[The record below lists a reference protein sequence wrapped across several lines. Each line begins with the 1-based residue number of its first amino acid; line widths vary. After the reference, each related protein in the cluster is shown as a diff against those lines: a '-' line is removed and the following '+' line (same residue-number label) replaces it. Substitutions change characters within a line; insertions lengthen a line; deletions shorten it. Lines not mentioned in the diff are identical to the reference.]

1 MLDLGGDGGKVFDG
15 IFTNQSGIHRGA
27 TTDNEQALNGDEFAR
42 AEVEPREDGRASVE
56 VDAAADGITDC
67 FWLLKDFFKHVVLI
81 TAFFRGAW

>member
-1 MLDLGGDGGKVFDG
+1 M
-15 IFTNQSGIHRGA
+15 R
-27 TTDNEQALNGDEFAR
+27 QALDGDEFAR

-81 TAFFRGAW
+81 TAFFGCAW